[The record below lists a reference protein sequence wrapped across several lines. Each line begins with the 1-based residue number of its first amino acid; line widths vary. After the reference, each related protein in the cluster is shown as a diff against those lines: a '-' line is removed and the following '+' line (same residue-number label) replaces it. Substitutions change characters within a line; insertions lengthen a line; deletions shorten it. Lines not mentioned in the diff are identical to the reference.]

1 MSEAFVKPP
10 STQWQETIEPGED
23 DRFDGFAKQLVAM
36 QKRKSAKYGNGRA
49 LHRKQITGLSA
60 SLEIFADLPE
70 HARHGLF
77 AQAATYDARIRLS
90 NGSMEKQADS
100 RGDIRGFGIKVLGVS
115 GKNALDGGECKSQEF
130 ALIQRAAFGFARVEP
145 FVGLVLAAAEGPI
158 ALVKHLVHEHGLLGA
173 IKLLKQLTMAQGGKF
188 TGFASEPFYS
198 AAPIACGPYA
208 MRVRILP
215 ETSALSSAR
224 PLDWASDMRAQL
236 GRGPVRFALQL
247 QFFVDEATTPI
258 EDATNAWPE
267 AEAPFVTV
275 GRLTIP
281 PQSIGDGQADRL
293 TAAVEATTFDPW
305 NALAVHRPLGNVMRA
320 RKAAYFRSEEARG
333 AK

>member
-1 MSEAFVKPP
+1 MKPP

-23 DRFDGFAKQLVAM
+23 DRFDGFAKQLAAM
-36 QKRKSAKYGNGRA
+36 QQRKSAKYGNGRA
-49 LHRKQITGLSA
+49 LHRKQVTGLDA
-60 SLEIFADLPE
+60 SLEIFGDLPA
-70 HARHGLF
+70 HASHGLF
-77 AQAATYDARIRLS
+77 AKAATYDARIRLS

-115 GKNALDGGECKSQEF
+115 GKNALDGGECTSQQF
-130 ALIQRAAFGFARVEP
+130 ALIQRAGFGFARVEP
-145 FVGLVLAAAEGPI
+145 FVGLVLAAADGPI
-158 ALVKHLVHEHGLLGA
+158 ALVKHLVQAHGLIGGLKLMAKLAATQGA
-173 IKLLKQLTMAQGGKF
+173 RF

-208 MRVRILP
+208 VRVRILP
-215 ETSALSSAR
+215 EATALSSAR

-236 GRGPVRFALQL
+236 GRGPVRFQFQL

-267 AEAPFVTV
+267 SEAPFVTV
-275 GRLTIP
+275 GRLTLP
-281 PQSIGDGQADRL
+281 PQSIGEGQADQR
-293 TAAVEATTFDPW
+293 TAAIEATTFDPW
-305 NALAVHRPLGNVMRA
+305 NALEAHRPLGNVMRA
-320 RKAAYFRSEEARG
+320 RKAAYFRSEQARG